1 MLRAY
6 KTEINLNQEQKIQVN
21 KTIGVCRYIYNFY
34 LAYNKEIYEKDGKF
48 ISGMDFSKWL
58 NNEYIP
64 NNPDKSWIK
73 EVSSKAVKKSIM
85 NAEAAFKR
93 FFNKQ
98 SKFPRYKKKKNQDV
112 KMYFV
117 KNDSKMVI
125 ECERHKIKIP
135 TLGFVK
141 IKEKGYLPTELTIKS
156 GYVSYKAGRNYV
168 SVVVDDPKDDTNVL
182 FNEGIGIDLG
192 VKDFAVVSNRDVYKN
207 INKTKKVKRLEK
219 YLKRQQRKLSRKYE
233 SLKKRNKN
241 KKGEA
246 TKQNIH
252 KQVQKVQVVYQK
264 LNNVRTDYIN
274 QVVNKIVKPKPS
286 FITLED
292 LNVKG
297 MMKNRHLSKA
307 IQSQCF
313 YEFKNK
319 IFYKCKVHGI
329 ELRIVD
335 RFYPSSKKCSRCG
348 AINKNLKLSDRIFIC
363 PECGFIIDRDLN
375 ASINLA
381 NAEIYKVA

>member
-6 KTEINLNQEQKIQVN
+6 KTEINLNQEQKTQVN

-141 IKEKGYLPTELTIKS
+141 IKEKGYLPTESIIKS
-156 GYVSYKAGRNYV
+156 GYVSYKAGRYYV
-168 SVVVDDPKDDTNVL
+168 SVIVDDNNNNAMTELK
-182 FNEGIGIDLG
+182 EGIGIDLG
-192 VKDFAVVSNRDVYKN
+192 IKNFATVSNSEVYEN
-207 INKTKKVKRLEK
+207 INKTKKVKKLK
-219 YLKRQQRKLSRKYE
+219 KHLKRQQRKLSRKYE
-233 SLKKRNKN
+233 SRKKRNK
-241 KKGEA
+241 KEEGEA
-246 TKQNIH
+246 TKQNIQ
-252 KQVQKVQVVYQK
+252 KQVQKVQVIHQK
-264 LNNVRTDYIN
+264 LNNIRNDYIN
-274 QVVNKIVKPKPS
+274 KTVNKVVKTKPS
-286 FITLED
+286 YITIED

-297 MMKNRHLSKA
+297 MMKNRHLSRA
-307 IQSQCF
+307 IGEQGF
-313 YEFKNK
+313 YEFKVKLSN
-319 IFYKCKVHGI
+319 KCKIYGI
-329 ELRIVD
+329 ELRVVD
-335 RFYPSSKKCSRCG
+335 RFYPSSKMCSKCG
-348 AINKNLKLSDRIFIC
+348 AINKNLKLRDRIFIC

-381 NAEIYKVA
+381 NAKIYKVA